1 MSESPLQQLAIDV
14 GNSRTKV
21 VLLETNLQAVESKQ
35 LPLIVNTCSTRN
47 EQPLPWKQIN
57 GWFDGQREN
66 RCQSVVAGS
75 NPRGIEELV
84 RSWPGGTLPPPVEIF
99 NTAIFPLEICVDEPR
114 KVGIDRLLNAVAA
127 HTLQDPEQTA
137 IIIDSGTATT
147 VDVVNPNGSF
157 AGGTILPGFELSAK
171 ALHHYTA
178 LLPLIPVDDLRQTE
192 PVVLGKN
199 TTDAIRSGLFWGQ
212 LGAVRELVS
221 QLRNQ
226 IQLDT
231 NQVSPLVLLTGG
243 GSDLLAPHL
252 EGSVRFEPWLT
263 LQGLALVAQKMNG
276 AR

>member
-1 MSESPLQQLAIDV
+1 MSQSLQQLAIDV
-14 GNSRTKV
+14 GNSRIKFI
-21 VLLETNLQAVESKQ
+21 LLESDLQAKESKQ
-35 LPLIVNTCSTRN
+35 LPLVLHTCSSLI
-47 EQPLPWKQIN
+47 EKPLPWKQIQS
-57 GWFDGQREN
+57 WFKGTSAMK
-66 RCQSVVAGS
+66 CQTIVAGS
-75 NPRGIEELV
+75 NPRGIEGV
-84 RSWPGGTLPPPVEIF
+84 VDNWPDGTLPTPVEIL
-99 NTAIFPLEICVDEPR
+99 NSVDFPLEICVDEPR

-127 HTLQDPEQTA
+127 NRLRNSGQAT

-147 VDVVNPNGSF
+147 VDVVNPDGSF

-178 LLPLIPVDDLRQTE
+178 LLPLIPVDELRQVE

-221 QLRNQ
+221 QLRDQSLADSSQ
-226 IQLDT
+226 I
-231 NQVSPLVLLTGG
+231 VPLVLLTGG
-243 GSDLLAPHL
+243 GSDLLAPYL
-252 EGSVRFEPWLT
+252 EGSIQFEPLLT

>member
-1 MSESPLQQLAIDV
+1 MSQPLLQLAIDV
-14 GNSRTKV
+14 GNSRIKF
-21 VLLETNLQAVESKQ
+21 VLLETETQAVKINQ
-35 LPLIVNTCSTRN
+35 LPLIMKTCSTMIA
-47 EQPLPWKQIN
+47 EPLPWKQIK
-57 GWFDGQREN
+57 GWFDGQLDMT
-66 RCQSVVAGS
+66 CQTIVAGS

-84 RSWPGGTLPPPVEIF
+84 KNWPEGTLPTPVEIF
-99 NTAIFPLEICVDEPR
+99 NTADFPLEICVDEPR

-127 HTLQDPEQTA
+127 HTLQDSEQTA

-178 LLPLIPVDDLRQTE
+178 LLPLIPVDDLRQVE
-192 PVVLGKN
+192 PVILGKN

-226 IQLDT
+226 IQLDSRDV
-231 NQVSPLVLLTGG
+231 QPLVLLTGG

-252 EGSVRFEPWLT
+252 EGSVRFEPSLT
-263 LQGLALVAQKMNG
+263 LQGLALVAQKMSG